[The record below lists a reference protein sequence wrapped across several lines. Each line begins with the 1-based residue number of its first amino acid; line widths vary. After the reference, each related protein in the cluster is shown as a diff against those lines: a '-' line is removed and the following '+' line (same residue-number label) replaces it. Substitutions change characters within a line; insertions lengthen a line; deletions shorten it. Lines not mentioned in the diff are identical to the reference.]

1 MDFKQPFTNFLFEI
15 REFNVCKP
23 PSFQFNFSRV
33 FCFLSISPIFLGNM
47 SASCDQFNYTTD
59 KSIACYTFKMC
70 NALQENKCLT
80 HNYKVTVRF
89 N

>member
-1 MDFKQPFTNFLFEI
+1 MDFKQPFKNLLFEI

-33 FCFLSISPIFLGNM
+33 FCFLSILPIFLGNM

-59 KSIACYTFKMC
+59 NSIACYTFKMC
-70 NALQENKCLT
+70 NALQANKCLT
-80 HNYKVTVRF
+80 HN
-89 N
+89 